1 VNLVWGN
8 EVVSKASLTG
18 AKILLAVTGSI
29 AAYKSADLVR
39 RLQDVGAEVRVVM
52 TKAACEFI
60 TPLTMQTLSGHPVA
74 VDLLDIVQESTM
86 GHITL
91 ARWADWVLIAPASA
105 DSIARL
111 AQGRAD
117 DLLTALCSASESP
130 LAICPAMNNKMW
142 TNSATQDNL
151 QVLKKRGVQVL
162 GPASGEQ
169 ACGEEGEGRLL
180 EPSDIVNELALLAVP
195 KALKGKH
202 IVITAGPTHEPID
215 PVRYIANRSSG
226 KMGFAI
232 AKAAVEAGA
241 HVTLVSGPVHLTT
254 PTGVNRVDVKTAQ
267 MMHDAVIENIAGCD
281 IFIACAAVADYQLE
295 HIEKSKIKKTD
306 NDLLQLK
313 LVPTVD
319 IVSTVV
325 RRESKP
331 FVVGFAAETDDVI
344 GYAQA
349 KLERKNL
356 DMIAANF
363 VGEGKGFAVDDNAL
377 EVFWAQGKQTLP
389 LASKSQLAR
398 DLMTLIIEQYNAKNS
413 IKNS

>member
-1 VNLVWGN
+1 
-8 EVVSKASLTG
+8 
-18 AKILLAVTGSI
+18 
-29 AAYKSADLVR
+29 
-39 RLQDVGAEVRVVM
+39 
-52 TKAACEFI
+52 
-60 TPLTMQTLSGHPVA
+60 
-74 VDLLDIVQESTM
+74 
-86 GHITL
+86 
-91 ARWADWVLIAPASA
+91 
-105 DSIARL
+105 
-111 AQGRAD
+111 
-117 DLLTALCSASESP
+117 
-130 LAICPAMNNKMW
+130 MNNKMW

-162 GPASGEQ
+162 GPARGEQ

-232 AKAAVEAGA
+232 AKAAVDAGA
-241 HVTLVSGPVHLTT
+241 HVTLISGPVHLTT
-254 PTGVNRVDVKTAQ
+254 PTGVERVDVKTAQ
-267 MMHDAVIENIAGCD
+267 MMHDAVIENMAGCD

-295 HIEKSKIKKTD
+295 HVEKSKIKKTD
-306 NDLLQLK
+306 NDFLQLK

-319 IVSTVV
+319 IVSTVAS
-325 RRESKP
+325 REIKP
-331 FVVGFAAETDDVI
+331 FVIGFAAETDDVI

-377 EVFWAQGKQTLP
+377 EVFWPQGKQTLP